1 MALGQKARIGRKA
14 PLPTKTATC
23 VSINAASANAILDA
37 DHTVGELRF
46 DTPAPATINSPGNF
60 TLTANTGV
68 TTTAAATGSYVINA
82 NYQINAFN
90 IFDVEAGTVTVNGGI
105 SGAYG
110 MEKDGAGMLAL
121 TNNNTFTGS
130 LTVGGGTLRL
140 TGSNAYTGST
150 TVLQGS
156 LIVGTDGALGGAN
169 SNIAVGADS
178 ATFSLPAG
186 VSAALILDG
195 GRTLDRNIALANGS
209 YEKRLGATNASA
221 GATFSGTVDFGTA
234 DNIKLTAAAAT
245 DRLVFSG
252 TITGGATAG
261 GVTLDGAGTVVF
273 SGQAKVYASATSIN
287 GGVLQIANGTSFTGA
302 GTMSVTNGATLRVDG
317 TLGGGGALAI
327 NAGVLTGSGAVNRA
341 FSLGAGATLSPG
353 NGVGMLSTVS
363 EIWTGGGTYRWEV
376 NAAASNYGGNPGQ
389 DLVNITGSLS
399 LNATAANRFTL
410 QLRTLTA
417 AGAAGLLDGFN
428 PDSNYT
434 VSQD

>member
-1 MALGQKARIGRKA
+1 
-14 PLPTKTATC
+14 
-23 VSINAASANAILDA
+23 
-37 DHTVGELRF
+37 
-46 DTPAPATINSPGNF
+46 
-60 TLTANTGV
+60 V